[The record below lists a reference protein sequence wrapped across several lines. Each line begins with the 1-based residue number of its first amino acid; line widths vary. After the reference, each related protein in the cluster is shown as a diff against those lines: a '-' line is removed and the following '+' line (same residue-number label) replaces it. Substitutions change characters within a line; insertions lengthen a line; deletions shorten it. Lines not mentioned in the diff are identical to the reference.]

1 MKRRARALE
10 RDEGKGMGRRER
22 EGKMEGERVMQ
33 GKERRK
39 IKRKH

>member
-10 RDEGKGMGRRER
+10 RDEGNEIGRRER

-33 GKERRK
+33 VKRRRERE
-39 IKRKH
+39 RKH